1 MMTQQ
6 RSAAPG
12 ANPAEGRATD
22 PKIRRDLRT
31 LARFIEL
38 YCCRRHRDSAKVP
51 ARLKTHDVGAIHG
64 RPVLLCV
71 ECAKLLAH
79 SFVKRSSCPMDP
91 KPACKH
97 CPNHCYHPKY
107 RARIREVMKYSGRR
121 MLLRGRVDYLF
132 HLFG

>member
-1 MMTQQ
+1 MTQQ
-6 RSAAPG
+6 RSVAPG
-12 ANPAEGRATD
+12 ASFSEERGTD
-22 PKIRRDLRT
+22 PEIRRDLRT

-38 YCCRRHRDSAKVP
+38 HCRRRHCDSVRAP
-51 ARLKTHDVGAIHG
+51 ARLKTHDVTAIHG
-64 RPVLLCV
+64 RPLLLCA
-71 ECAKLLAH
+71 ECTKLLAH

-107 RARIREVMKYSGRR
+107 RAQIREVMKYSGRR

-132 HLFG
+132 HLFR